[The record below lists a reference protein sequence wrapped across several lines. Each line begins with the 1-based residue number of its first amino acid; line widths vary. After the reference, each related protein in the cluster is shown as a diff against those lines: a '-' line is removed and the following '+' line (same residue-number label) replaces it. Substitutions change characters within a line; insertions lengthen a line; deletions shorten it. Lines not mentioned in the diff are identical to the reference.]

1 MTSADGI
8 RKFGFRRWYERQ
20 LIESHAYLVTG
31 FMSLILV
38 IACMEEFSVRG
49 SVGKALLMI
58 VLIAG
63 AGMLC
68 LVTLKRYKVV
78 LERAERLAEQSVCG
92 QCGVYGVLRL
102 VASRLEGT
110 APESGGQ
117 PADETLTV
125 ECRKCGHRWTM
136 GSGEPAAA

>member
-8 RKFGFRRWYERQ
+8 SKFGFRRWYERQ

-31 FMSLILV
+31 FLSLILA

-49 SVGKALLMI
+49 PAAKALLMTA
-58 VLIAG
+58 VIAG
-63 AGMLC
+63 AVVLC
-68 LVTLKRYKVV
+68 LVALKRYRVV

-102 VASRLEGT
+102 VTSRLVG
-110 APESGGQ
+110 APG
-117 PADETLTV
+117 ADSIEEVLTV
-125 ECRKCGHRWTM
+125 ECRKCGHHWTM
-136 GSGEPAAA
+136 GSGGAR

>member
-31 FMSLILV
+31 FMSLILA

-68 LVTLKRYKVV
+68 WVTLKRYKVV

-102 VASRLEGT
+102 VAARSDVTGVQSDER
-110 APESGGQ
+110 SG
-117 PADETLTV
+117 EEVMTV

-136 GSGEPAAA
+136 SSGEPAAA